1 MGNRSCVGLLPP
13 CVVSSTRVQRK
24 SCGNR
29 EGLREREGIGKRE
42 GEADPAGVSSP
53 LAGRSR
59 SSSRSRPL
67 GAARRARP
75 LRATR
80 PPARVRLRLPLPLC
94 GPVRPSARTRRART
108 TSFFC
113 GPRMASPVPSS
124 AQPSGQPSTGPGIPR
139 LLSLSLFLLKR
150 SKACMWRVLLSPAL
164 FVFSLKK
171 VQSLHV
177 ACAAVP
183 CFVCF

>member
-1 MGNRSCVGLLPP
+1 M
-13 CVVSSTRVQRK
+13 
-24 SCGNR
+24 
-29 EGLREREGIGKRE
+29 RE

-53 LAGRSR
+53 LAARSR
-59 SSSRSRPL
+59 SSSRV
-67 GAARRARP
+67 RP
-75 LRATR
+75 LRAAS
-80 PPARVRLRLPLPLC
+80 PPARVRLPVFRFLC
-94 GPVRPSARTRRART
+94 ADPCVRPHEPGGPGRPASSADPGWLHRCPAPL
-108 TSFFC
+108 SLQ
-113 GPRMASPVPSS
+113 ASPPLDQVSLAS
-124 AQPSGQPSTGPGIPR
+124 
-139 LLSLSLFLLKR
+139 SLSLFLLKR